1 MIHFSELKH
10 GNHVMVLNEGTWME
24 GVVQHINPDDGG
36 QVEVTTGVQTNWYS
50 IPEIESIPLSEEQ
63 LLRFGFEKEVME
75 SGNMKYKHGA
85 FRVLAGPTKLFTDFL
100 MWYREEKSHI
110 TYPMTVH
117 QFQNRY
123 EAMVKIPLE

>member
-1 MIHFSELKH
+1 MIKFNELKH

-24 GVVQHINPDDGG
+24 GVVQHVNPDDGG
-36 QVEVTTGVQTNWYS
+36 QVEVKTGVQTAWYS
-50 IPEIESIPLSEEQ
+50 LFDVDSIPLSEEQ

-75 SGNMKYKHGA
+75 SGNMKFKHGA
-85 FRVLAGPTKLFTDFL
+85 FRVLVGPTKLFTDFL
-100 MWYREEKSHI
+100 MWYREEKCHI
-110 TYPMTVH
+110 TYPMQLH

>member
-1 MIHFSELKH
+1 MIKFNELRV

-24 GVVQHINPDDGG
+24 GVVLHINRDDGG
-36 QVEVTTGVQTNWYS
+36 QVEVQTGDQQSWFGIS
-50 IPEIESIPLSEEQ
+50 ELDSIPLSEAQ
-63 LLRFGFEKEVME
+63 LLRMGFEKEVMDT
-75 SGNMKYKHGA
+75 GNMKFKFGA

-110 TYPMTVH
+110 TYPITVH

-123 EAMVKIPLE
+123 ADMTKVTVG